1 MIDDKRLKEING
13 MLDGTECV
21 KCPTTDSFETQAITC
36 KACLMDIIRELV
48 KDIEQEE

>member
-1 MIDDKRLKEING
+1 MIDDKRLKEIYG
-13 MLDGTECV
+13 LLDGTECV
-21 KCPTTDSFETQAITC
+21 KCSMTDSPMTQAITC